1 MTGSVA
7 GRNDREPPSPDTSG
21 TVTHASPVGIDQLLR
36 RVVVCL
42 EDRGLELFAVIDHSG
57 EAAEVGLDMPDTKL
71 VIFGSPKG
79 GTPLMLAH
87 PLIALDLPLKL
98 LLWETDDH
106 DAFVSYNAP
115 GYLAERYGLAAR
127 ETEALGAVEAI
138 ARAVVSA

>member
-1 MTGSVA
+1 MTGGVD
-7 GRNDREPPSPDTSG
+7 GLDDREPLSRDASG

-36 RVVVCL
+36 RVLGCL

-57 EAAEVGLDMPDTKL
+57 QAAEVGLDMPATKL
-71 VIFGSPKG
+71 VIFGNPKG

-98 LLWETDDH
+98 LLWETDEH

-115 GYLAERYGLAAR
+115 GYLAARYGLDAR

-138 ARAVVSA
+138 ARAVLSA